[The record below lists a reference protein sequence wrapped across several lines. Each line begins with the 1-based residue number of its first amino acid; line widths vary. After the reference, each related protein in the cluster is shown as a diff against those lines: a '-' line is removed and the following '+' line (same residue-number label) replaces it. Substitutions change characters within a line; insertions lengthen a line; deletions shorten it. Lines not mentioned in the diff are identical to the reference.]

1 MSPLGLE
8 VGRWLTTRSLLLPSP
23 SMSTPSIVL
32 GTNGAVGP
40 PRYAL
45 DVGELAVA
53 RVEED
58 LVRVG
63 VRAGTPS
70 WGLGVEIGLGSS

>member
-1 MSPLGLE
+1 MSPLVLE
-8 VGRWLTTRSLLLPSP
+8 VGRRLTTRSLLPSP

-58 LVRVG
+58 LVG
-63 VRAGTPS
+63 VTSS
-70 WGLGVEIGLGSS
+70 WGLGVEIGLDSS